1 MTPQPEKPSSRRD
14 GARMRASSR
23 RTSWKVHFADRLMS
37 GIIRVGGVGVIVA
50 VLGIL
55 VYLAAV
61 TLPLFSTAQTSPL
74 SRGRLPFTE
83 PPLFVSI
90 DEHRTSVMWLDP
102 EGVLRAA
109 GADTGEV
116 YFERRLPP
124 DGRTLT
130 AFSRGPRDSSTAL
143 GYDDGSVQAGE
154 AEFRTS
160 FLPPEREGEFTDLLY
175 GETAVTAD
183 GVVQRVEGDRLRVT
197 SVRVEMPEPAQLE
210 EGEGAVVRLD
220 FFAPQGAGTQV
231 IAALRE
237 DGTGALNSV
246 RVIRPLTGEAP
257 RLRLT
262 PRPLTIVPPSPGAGL
277 PDHLFSTPDA
287 HAFAVWNDGAAQ
299 RYAVIDSEAMLV
311 ESFRVTEPGVRVT
324 DARMLLASRTL
335 LIGDERGGVSCW
347 FAAPDNRSD
356 APDRL
361 TTVRGHDFPPS
372 GSPVVS
378 VRPTSRDRMIAVSTA
393 DGALRVRHITSH
405 KLVAQIGTGLDDD
418 IATGLVAPKTD
429 ALFAFADTGEWRS
442 WAMDPG
448 HPDATFRSIFG
459 KVWYEGAP
467 EPQYVYQSSSGDDA
481 AEVKLSLTPLI
492 MGSLKATVYAMLFA
506 VPLAVLA
513 AIFTSEFLHPRVR
526 LAVKPVVEV
535 MASLPSVV
543 LGFIVGLI
551 IAPIVA
557 PRIGGVLLALVYVP
571 FLVMLAGY
579 VWQLLPVRIDAMIPS
594 RYKLAII
601 GATVMSLL
609 LAALAAGPVVERAL
623 FSPSE
628 NDVLALAGSVEP
640 VPPSQWPEW
649 LGRPEAISSEAQREL
664 RSMGLYFR
672 DGVVVRPVGSLDDPE
687 IAQRARERG
696 YTEASVIQWL
706 NGVIGGPWPGWFLLA
721 FPIAVPAVTLLR
733 SRLADN
739 AIESATASSPR
750 LTVAVVDLVK
760 MTLTLLGAFG
770 AAAIFAWAL
779 TGAGLDPRDSI
790 FGPFSIR
797 NTLIVGIG
805 MGFAVIPIIYT
816 IAEDALSRVP
826 DQLRSAS
833 LGSGATRWQT
843 AVRVILPMALSGI
856 FSACMIGFGRA
867 VGETMIVLMATGN
880 TPTMDWNIFS
890 GFRTLSANIAVE
902 LPEAPK
908 DSTHYR
914 VLFLCG
920 LVLFAITFVI
930 NTFAE
935 LVRQRFRAKAASV

>member
-1 MTPQPEKPSSRRD
+1 
-14 GARMRASSR
+14 MRASRR
-23 RTSWKVHFADRLMS
+23 RTSWRVHFTDRLVS
-37 GIIRVGGVGVIVA
+37 GVIRIGGVGVIVA

-61 TLPLFSTAQTSPL
+61 TLPLFSRAETSPL
-74 SRGRLPFTE
+74 SRGRLQMVE
-83 PPLFVSI
+83 PPLFVSV
-90 DEHRTSVMWLDP
+90 DEHRTTSMWMDQSGL
-102 EGVLRAA
+102 LRAA
-109 GADTGEV
+109 EIETGKV
-116 YFERRLPP
+116 FFEQRITPE
-124 DGRTLT
+124 GRTLT

-143 GYDDGSVQAGE
+143 GFDDGSVQAGSVT
-154 AEFRTS
+154 FSTS
-160 FLPPEREGEFTDLLY
+160 FITGEPESEFTSLLY
-175 GETAVTAD
+175 GETVATPE
-183 GVVQRVEGDRLRVT
+183 GVVERVEQDRLRLT
-197 SVRVEMPEPAQLE
+197 SVNVEMPDPVELAG
-210 EGEGAVVRLD
+210 GEGAVVRLD
-220 FFAPQGAGTQV
+220 FFAPQGAGSQV
-231 IAALRE
+231 ITALRE

-246 RVIRPLTGEAP
+246 RVIRPLTGGPP

-262 PRPLTIVPPSPGAGL
+262 PRPLTIEPPSQGAGL
-277 PDHLFSTPDA
+277 PDYLFSTADA
-287 HAFAVWNDGAAQ
+287 HAYAVWRDGSAQ
-299 RYAVIDSEAMLV
+299 RYTAVDGEEPSLV
-311 ESFRVTEPGVRVT
+311 ESFRVTPPGVEVT
-324 DARMLLASRTL
+324 DARMLLASRTMV
-335 LIGDERGGVSCW
+335 IGDAQGGVGC
-347 FAAPDNRSD
+347 FFTAPDNRSS
-356 APDRL
+356 APDLL
-361 TTVRGHDFPPS
+361 TTVKGHEFPPT

-378 VRPTSRDRMIAVSTA
+378 LRASTRDRMITIATA
-393 DGALRVRHITSH
+393 DGAVRVRHVTSH
-405 KLVAQIGTGLDDD
+405 KLVAELETELAGAL
-418 IATGLVAPKTD
+418 ASALVAPKTD
-429 ALFAFADTGEWRS
+429 AIYAISQDGSWRS
-442 WAMDPG
+442 WEMDPG
-448 HPDATFRSIFG
+448 HPDATFLSIFG
-459 KVWYEGAP
+459 KVWYEGAS

-492 MGSLKATVYAMLFA
+492 LGSLKATVYAMLFA
-506 VPLAVLA
+506 VPLAVFA

-543 LGFIVGLI
+543 LGFIVGLV

-557 PRIGGVLLALVYVP
+557 PRIAGVMLALVYVP
-571 FLVMLAGY
+571 FLVLLAGY
-579 VWQLLPVRIDAMIPS
+579 AWQLLPVRIDARVPS
-594 RYKLAII
+594 RYKLTII
-601 GATVMSLL
+601 SATVMAFL
-609 LAALAAGPVVERAL
+609 LAALWAGPAVERAL

-628 NDVLALAGSVEP
+628 EDMLALAGSVEP
-640 VPPSQWPEW
+640 VPESQWPDW
-649 LGRPEAISSEAQREL
+649 LGRPEAIGSEAQREL
-664 RSMGLYFR
+664 REQGLYFR
-672 DGVVVRPVGSLDDPE
+672 DGQLVRPVGSVDDPQ
-687 IAQRARERG
+687 IAARIEERG
-696 YTEASVIQWL
+696 YDEASIVQWL

-721 FPIAVPAVTLLR
+721 FPLAVPTVALVR
-733 SRLADN
+733 GRFVDN
-739 AIESATASSPR
+739 PIESATARSPR
-750 LTVAVVDLVK
+750 MTVALVDLAK
-760 MTLTLLGAFG
+760 FSLTLVGAVG
-770 AAAIFAWAL
+770 VAAVAAWTL

-920 LVLFAITFVI
+920 LVLFAITFVV